1 MVKRSFTIMGLLRL
15 IFLQFQGKQMKEI
28 GVILVDLGEGIDAGD
43 REQSQAVPMV
53 KNRTH

>member
-1 MVKRSFTIMGLLRL
+1 MGLLRL